1 MEKIKIACIKIE
13 KCICIAASTIMIPT
27 LRRGGACLQNGLC
40 YEKKV
45 AESLSTLVYE
55 GHSLQLRATTAGAT
69 SESDIRF
76 TLQAIEYGI
85 EVKDK
90 KAFEGGQKRMIP
102 GDTGLFIPEDC
113 LHKECLSTYIPFQ
126 GRIPSFLKGD
136 KRPEQWLAEKH
147 LFADEYISV
156 DSKKVAEY
164 YRRKGESY
172 IQVEGKGLYHLGQDV
187 LAWGVPEFVC
197 ETLLRIRCKCHKSTP
212 MHRSIMTSFIY
223 KKETL
228 KSSPFDLVTK
238 PPLCFTRVVESESPM
253 TSLSCSSHM
262 TKME

>member
-1 MEKIKIACIKIE
+1 MEKIKIVCIKIE
-13 KCICIAASTIMIPT
+13 YHCTIPISTIMLPT
-27 LRRGGACLQNGLC
+27 LRRGGACLQNGHS
-40 YEKKV
+40 YEQKV
-45 AESLSTLVYE
+45 ADSLSTLLYQ
-55 GHSLQLRATTAGAT
+55 GIPLHLRATTAGAT

-76 TLQAIEYGI
+76 TVQGIAYGI

-102 GDTGLFIPEDC
+102 GDHGLVIPEDC
-113 LHKECLSTYIPFQ
+113 LHKECLGSYIPFQ

-136 KRPEQWLAEKH
+136 KRPEQWIAEKH
-147 LFADEYISV
+147 LFSDEYISV

-187 LAWGVPEFVC
+187 LACGVPEFVC

-228 KSSPFDLVTK
+228 QSSPFDLVSK
-238 PPLCFTRVVESESPM
+238 PPSCFTRAVESESPM
-253 TSLSCSSHM
+253 TSSSCSSHTTRM
-262 TKME
+262 V

>member
-1 MEKIKIACIKIE
+1 
-13 KCICIAASTIMIPT
+13 MIPLP
-27 LRRGGACLQNGLC
+27 LRRGRACLQNGLL

-45 AESLSTLVYE
+45 ATSLSTLQYQ
-55 GHSLQLRATTAGAT
+55 GTSLQVHATTAGA
-69 SESDIRF
+69 SSGSDVQF
-76 TLQAIEYGI
+76 TLAGTLYGI
-85 EVKDK
+85 EIKDK
-90 KAFEGGQKRMIP
+90 DAFEGGQKRMIP
-102 GDTGLFIPEDC
+102 SENGLGIPEDC
-113 LHKECLSTYIPFQ
+113 LHKECLGSYSPFK

-172 IQVEGKGLYHLGQDV
+172 IQVEGKGLYHLGHDV

-197 ETLLRIRCKCHKSTP
+197 ETLLRIRCKCHKSVP

-238 PPLCFTRVVESESPM
+238 PPLCFTTVVESEFPM
-253 TSLSCSSHM
+253 TSSSYSSHT